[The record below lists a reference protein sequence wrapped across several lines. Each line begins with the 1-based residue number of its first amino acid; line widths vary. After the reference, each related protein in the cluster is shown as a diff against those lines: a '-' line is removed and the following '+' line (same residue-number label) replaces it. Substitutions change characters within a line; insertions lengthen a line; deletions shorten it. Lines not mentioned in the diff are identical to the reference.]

1 MTAAPT
7 TVVVRRR
14 LTADQQ
20 ERRDRV
26 LEVAQELAREG
37 GYDAVVMR
45 DVAERSGV
53 ALGTLYRYFASKDH
67 LLAEVL
73 VGWGGDLDIRL
84 AGAPPPGATPLER
97 VVDVLRR
104 AGARSSV
111 TRCSRL
117 RSRRRSSHPIPAW
130 PRRAPPSTG

>member
-1 MTAAPT
+1 MTATPT

-14 LTADQQ
+14 LTPDQL

-26 LEVAQELAREG
+26 LAVAQELAREG

-45 DVAERSGV
+45 EVAERSGV

-73 VGWGGDLDIRL
+73 VGWGGDLEIRL
-84 AGAPPPGATPLER
+84 DGAPPAGSTPLER

-104 AGARSSV
+104 AGRAVERDPVLAAAV
-111 TRCSRL
+111 TAALLS
-117 RSRRRSSHPIPAW
+117 PDPGVAET
-130 PRRAPPSTG
+130 APTSTG